1 MQEQEM
7 LQKRYICLQ
16 AHLPSVGK
24 YPLFR
29 ITEKQFVSIKML
41 VDNPNPRK
49 KKVNEAQFLLF

>member
-1 MQEQEM
+1 M

-49 KKVNEAQFLLF
+49 KKVNAAQFLLF